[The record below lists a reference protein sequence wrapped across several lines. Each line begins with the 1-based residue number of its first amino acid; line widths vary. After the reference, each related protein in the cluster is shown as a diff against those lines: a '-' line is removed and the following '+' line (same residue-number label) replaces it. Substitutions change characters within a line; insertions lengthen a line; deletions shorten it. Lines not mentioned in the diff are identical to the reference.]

1 MKVAVTVVEVFT
13 KRPIAFAK
21 LNSIPS
27 QCITGTI
34 AVALPTPPR
43 AKKAL
48 KTVEIINISK

>member
-43 AKKAL
+43 AKKSA
-48 KTVEIINISK
+48 